1 MKVFEVIGGGRK
13 PVKRKKVLAPVP
25 QRVYHRIPIYP
36 DRPVD
41 KRSF

>member
-1 MKVFEVIGGGRK
+1 MTVIEVIGGIRR
-13 PVKRKKVLAPVP
+13 RKKVIAPVP